1 MTRSVERANA
11 LSHGVGLVLALA
23 AAPILITYTARD
35 GGVADT
41 VGASVFA
48 AATILL
54 YLASTAYH
62 AAPPGRLREILR
74 RFDHAAIYLL
84 IAGTYTPFTVGVLAG
99 AWGWTL
105 FGLVWSAAVLGIVTK
120 LTGGVR
126 RPRLSAF
133 LYLAMGWMAI
143 VAVRPLV
150 EALPLPGLLWLGA
163 GGIAYT
169 AGVPFYLSRRLSY
182 GHLIWH
188 LFVLAGTTCHFIAVL
203 EYAA

>member
-23 AAPILITYTARD
+23 AAPILIISTVRE
-35 GGVADT
+35 GGVGDI

-48 AATILL
+48 AAMILL

-62 AAPPGRLREILR
+62 AAPPGRWRDVLR

-84 IAGTYTPFTVGVLAG
+84 IAGTYTPFTMGVLSG

-105 FGLVWSAAVLGIVTK
+105 FGLVWSAAALGVVTK
-120 LTGGVR
+120 IVAGVR

-169 AGVPFYLSRRLSY
+169 VGVPFYLSRRLPR